1 MMPTADERG
10 AGTAESWATV
20 EELCDRYLGGRP
32 SEQALRVLKT
42 VEEQR
47 PEVREFTERGFRLMA
62 ISKFD
67 ARDISPV
74 VAQFFAVMAPAIL
87 PGAWGGMVPPITVA
101 GRHKKIDEY
110 LRKNAWAKFE
120 DGTVLLDVGCG
131 FPPQTGIDAAQAF
144 PDWQIVGVDP
154 AFEDYLVYDDKGNYA
169 SIGRTDERSGRVRY
183 FQPVPQH
190 FLALFA
196 DRNATI
202 RKFEEAFVRLRP
214 ELPADD
220 GTLAA
225 VEREGMRLVR
235 HPMKQYERPNLKF
248 MQAGFGSE
256 GLPRADVVRAFN
268 VLLYYDADFR
278 RAAEEWAATALRPG
292 GLFICGRDDAASL
305 NAHYSVYRNQD
316 GRLVEK
322 EFAFGVELVRQPA
335 WYTVH
340 DGDRET
346 WRLAELIGVLRSDQE
361 FLRDYDAR
369 LDALLAEHKFNV
381 RDENGCLA
389 DHPDAGDPVQRFP
402 SYLSITDAMQNE
414 FTDRAVVALT
424 QAGINA
430 WRNPV
435 GHVAVSPKR
444 SG

>member
-1 MMPTADERG
+1 MPTTDEGR

-32 SEQALRVLKT
+32 SEQALKVLKT
-42 VEEQR
+42 VEQQR
-47 PEVREFTERGFRLMA
+47 PEVREFTERGFRLMS
-62 ISKFD
+62 ISRFD

-74 VAQFFAVMAPAIL
+74 VARFFAVMAPAIL

-110 LRKNAWAKFE
+110 LRKNAWARF
-120 DGTVLLDVGCG
+120 DAGTVMLDVGCG
-131 FPPQTGIDAAQAF
+131 FPPQTAMDASQAF
-144 PDWQIVGVDP
+144 PDWQVVGADP
-154 AFEDYLVYDDKGNYA
+154 AFEDYLVYDERGNYA
-169 SIGRTDERSGRVRY
+169 SISRKDESGGRVRY
-183 FQPVPQH
+183 FQPAPQH

-202 RKFEEAFVRLRP
+202 RRFEEAFARL
-214 ELPADD
+214 LPGLPPDD
-220 GTLAA
+220 GELATA
-225 VEREGMRLVR
+225 EREDMKLVR

-248 MQAGFGSE
+248 VQAGFGSE
-256 GLPRADVVRAFN
+256 DVPRADVVRAFN
-268 VLLYYDADFR
+268 VLLYYGTDFR
-278 RAAEEWAATALRPG
+278 KKAEEWAGKVLRPG

-305 NAHYSVYRNQD
+305 NAHYTVYRNQD

-340 DGDRET
+340 EGDRET
-346 WRLAELIGVLRSDQE
+346 LRLADLIGVLRADRE

-369 LDALLAEHKFNV
+369 LDALLAEHKFNL
-381 RDENGCLA
+381 RDENGCLI
-389 DHPDAGDPVQRFP
+389 DHPDAGDPAQRFA
-402 SYLSITDAMQNE
+402 SYLEITDAVQAE
-414 FTDRAVVALT
+414 FTDRAVVSLT
-424 QAGINA
+424 QAGFNA

-435 GHVAVSPKR
+435 GHVAVTPQR
-444 SG
+444 AA